1 MNACCAG
8 RIAQSRGLPRCVPW
22 NIIAIMA
29 QFGQVS
35 DHELGL
41 PLYVTPLYVTPHF
54 RQGRDRDCRFDCL

>member
-1 MNACCAG
+1 
-8 RIAQSRGLPRCVPW
+8 
-22 NIIAIMA
+22 MA